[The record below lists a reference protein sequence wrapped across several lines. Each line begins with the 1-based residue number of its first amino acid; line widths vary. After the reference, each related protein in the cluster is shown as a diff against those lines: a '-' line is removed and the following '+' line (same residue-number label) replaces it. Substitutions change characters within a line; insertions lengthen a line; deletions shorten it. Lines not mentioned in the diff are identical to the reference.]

1 VLPALYRLVHK
12 SDKTM
17 EAMPKT
23 NP

>member
-17 EAMPKT
+17 EVMPKT